1 MSDEQDRPP
10 FSNPFD
16 GFRIEVDPDAIDESV
31 GRLTDRV
38 RSMVEHGRYTKVRIK
53 YKGKPLIRDIP
64 LGVFLATEAVTFWY
78 AGLLKALVVNLG
90 ARTFI
95 EVEFIHE
102 ADEKV
107 AEGIELFMAGEV
119 DAAEACYRDALKKKP
134 GDAAALY
141 NLGILL
147 RVTGRRKEAME
158 CLEQAAE
165 TEGFV
170 DADKARDALE
180 RMRKGPRKL

>member
-1 MSDEQDRPP
+1 MPDSKDRPS
-10 FSNPFD
+10 SNPFD
-16 GFRIEVDPDAIDESV
+16 SFRIEVDPEAIDESV
-31 GRLTDRV
+31 KKLTERV
-38 RSMVEHGRYTKVRIK
+38 RSFVEHGRYTKVRIR

-102 ADEKV
+102 ANEKV
-107 AEGIELFMAGEV
+107 AEGIDHFMAGEV
-119 DAAEACYRDALKKKP
+119 DTAEACYRDALRMKP
-134 GDAAALY
+134 DDPAALY

-158 CLEQAAE
+158 CLEAAADSD
-165 TEGFV
+165 GFV
-170 DADKARDALE
+170 DAEKAREALE